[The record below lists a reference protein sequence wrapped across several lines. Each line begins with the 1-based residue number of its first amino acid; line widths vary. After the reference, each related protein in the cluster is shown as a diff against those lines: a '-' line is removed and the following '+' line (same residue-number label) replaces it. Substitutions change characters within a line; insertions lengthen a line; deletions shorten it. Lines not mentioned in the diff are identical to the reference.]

1 MKGVF
6 VFYLQTQGCLDGR
19 LMVRSNSEAM
29 NESPLVT
36 TGKARD
42 ARRCE
47 KATFSSVASASL
59 PSVTNPLR
67 SWSISGHNPCWT
79 LRISIVDWMRCGG
92 LWGLLTLKEIKLVE
106 GHFLSSAQN
115 LWCWCRYQRTAE
127 TAREMAERRHGAFGV
142 MLKRAH
148 PLVELWLCVSVTA
161 QMECVLCL
169 TKQREQRT
177 TTQNIPLCFIECSHG
192 AEWGGKLS
200 TVGTQKG
207 LKPSHGV

>member
-127 TAREMAERRHGAFGV
+127 TAREMAERRHRAFGV

-148 PLVELWLCVSVTA
+148 PLVELWLCVSVTHKWSVFFA
-161 QMECVLCL
+161 WQNRESRGQLHKIFHCVSSSVL
-169 TKQREQRT
+169 TGRGLGGSWV
-177 TTQNIPLCFIECSHG
+177 P
-192 AEWGGKLS
+192 WGPKK
-200 TVGTQKG
+200 V
-207 LKPSHGV
+207 